1 MANLSIK
8 ELIKPG
14 REFRARKIIEK
25 MKTGSPFELT
35 TGAKVILV
43 YEKELAEILLD
54 KQRLAAEKNINFFS
68 EKHGLVP
75 LTKIK
80 KSAEFGGAGGSGLGA
95 KGTAIA
101 ESLHALYAQ
110 SIWDRNDYN
119 SFSEENLK
127 NAFESVE
134 VTESFKDMTTMPDD
148 WIASAEASAKL
159 IAKNFKTGKRVKF
172 HRGSK
177 WVKGLEATFNRLN
190 KQHNSIFSD
199 INKWSPA
206 DIYMVSTAGSK
217 INFDSAQ
224 NLTQLNSM
232 MNDALKSKDVVGISL
247 KKVVGSGNLSFYNV
261 GEKKRKVQFMEY
273 TVGKT
278 GFFNS
283 KDTFIFFE
291 VDGQLQ
297 MRTFPSFQGEIK
309 GKNAS
314 QGKIGYGGIASI
326 VRTKL
331 DAKAPDISSVKSKI
345 KNHDAELAKHF
356 YDMYV
361 ELAKDPVKLSYKQFF
376 ERIFVDPD
384 YTSKLN
390 EEWILSKYI
399 GCSLIEILLNT
410 KVKNGQNI
418 FVSSVV
424 DYAASTT
431 DLSGPFAK
439 IQ

>member
-8 ELIKPG
+8 ELLK
-14 REFRARKIIEK
+14 REFRAPKIVEK
-25 MKTGSPFELT
+25 MKAGSPFELA
-35 TGAKVILV
+35 TGSKVKLLYDEAI
-43 YEKELAEILLD
+43 ANILLD
-54 KQRLAAEKNINFFS
+54 KKKLAAAKNITFLS
-68 EKHGLVP
+68 DKLIP
-75 LTKIK
+75 ISLTQLK
-80 KSAEFGGAGGSGLGA
+80 KTDEFGGAGGSGLGA

-110 SIWDRNDYN
+110 ALWDRNDYN
-119 SFSEENLK
+119 SFSKENLQ
-127 NAFESVE
+127 NAFETVE

-177 WVKGLEATFNRLN
+177 WVKSLETTFNRLN
-190 KQHNSIFSD
+190 KQHSNIFSN

-206 DIYMVSTAGSK
+206 DIYMISTAGSK
-217 INFDSAQ
+217 IDFDSAQ
-224 NLTQLNSM
+224 NLTQLNAM
-232 MNDALKSKDVVGISL
+232 MNEALRNKDVVGISL
-247 KKVVGSGNLSFYNV
+247 KKVVGTGNLSFYNI
-261 GEKKRKVQFMEY
+261 GEKKKKVQFMDY

-297 MRTFPSFQGEIK
+297 MRTFPAFRGEIK

-314 QGKIGYGGIASI
+314 QGSIGYGEIASI
-326 VRTKL
+326 ARTKL
-331 DAKAPDISSVKSKI
+331 GVKAPDINDVKSKI
-345 KNHDAELAKHF
+345 KNHNAEFTKHF

-361 ELAKDPVKLSYKQFF
+361 ALTKDPIKLSYKQFF
-376 ERIFVDPD
+376 ERIFVDPE
-384 YTSKLN
+384 YKSKLN

-399 GCSLIEILLNT
+399 GCSLIDILLNT